1 MATKTVKFDIELDA
15 SGAIKGVKGLD
26 DQIEKL
32 DDSIKDVD
40 KSTGNYRDA
49 QGRLRNENG
58 KYIKDA
64 KRATT
69 ANDELGGSFEGI
81 GAKGFAFAN
90 IISEYAV
97 RALDA
102 VIASIGS
109 AIEIGSEYQ
118 ANLAELSAITG
129 IAGEDLDRLGDT
141 AISEAARTGVAISD
155 QIEAYKL
162 LASNIDVSVIGGVA
176 GLEMLGKATV
186 QLAQASGVD
195 LATAANTVAGAI
207 NQFGLEAS
215 QASDVV
221 NILAAGSKF
230 GAAFVDDLGESLKNV
245 GSIASIS
252 GLSLED
258 TVGTLEVL
266 SQQVIKGA
274 EAGTGLRNV
283 LLRLQAGS
291 AELAELGITPAT
303 LKTQGLAATMALLE
317 PIMDDTQQMNKI
329 FGEGAIVVASA
340 LAQNSEQIAIMTERV
355 TGTKTALEQAII
367 NSKTF
372 TNAQARMSET
382 IDGLLVKSFLKME
395 PFLVRSMEFFITLAD
410 NASTII
416 PILTGVSLGIGFV
429 AIAFNAQAIAASIA
443 AFATS
448 RFGLALSAALGP
460 ISLIIGALGG
470 LIGYIASQ
478 EGAFSALGETIS
490 GFFQMAKGFFAN
502 FVDTVINYWSLLGE
516 IIIKPFDLLWRYVK
530 AVFNSV
536 LDSVKGVGEAIG
548 KALVGDFEGAAVA
561 MLKVGADVGGNF
573 SEEFEDSFDSISTA
587 FNELK
592 DGIIDNADVVEGFD
606 RMTSAAALFG
616 DIMRTNA
623 EKTKEDTEA
632 TKANVKAKE
641 DAALQALLA
650 AERESEWNEQ
660 EKNNVNELDSFLNAM
675 FDNEQERFDKDLASK
690 AAQKQEDASKRII
703 DANLAE
709 AEALAAKINI
719 VESMTA
725 DIITSN
731 AEQAESFAEAGAAI
745 INDIRLQIRGVI
757 AQAIANQAAK
767 VLSMIPPPFSIPIAA
782 AAGAAA
788 SVLFN
793 KLIPSFETG
802 GMIGGQ
808 RHSAGGTLIE
818 AEQGEFVVNRN
829 STSSAPNLIE
839 AINSSATMASQMEQA
854 FSGST
859 RVPDNSSLGNMGMSN
874 MVQNIKVTLSLFDL
888 DQGQRQFNQVQIQGG
903 VL

>member
-1 MATKTVKFDIELDA
+1 MATKTVKFEIELDA

-26 DQIEKL
+26 NQVGKL
-32 DDSIKDVD
+32 DGGLKTTKDSTD
-40 KSTGNYRDA
+40 N
-49 QGRLRNENG
+49 
-58 KYIKDA
+58 
-64 KRATT
+64 
-69 ANDELGGSFEGI
+69 LGTSFEGT

-97 RALDA
+97 RAIDA
-102 VIASIGS
+102 IISSIGS

-155 QIEAYKL
+155 QIEAFKL

-176 GLEMLGKATV
+176 GLEMLGEATV

-195 LATAANTVAGAI
+195 LAAAANTVAGAI

-230 GAAFVDDLGESLKNV
+230 GAAEVEDLGESLKNV
-245 GSIASIS
+245 GTVASIS

-266 SQQVIKGA
+266 SQRMLKGA
-274 EAGTGLRNV
+274 EAGTGLRNI

-303 LKTQGLAATMALLE
+303 LKTEGLAATMAMLE
-317 PIMDDTQQMNKI
+317 PIMNDTQQMTKI
-329 FGEGAIVVASA
+329 FGTESIAVATA
-340 LAQNSEQIAIMTERV
+340 LAQSSEQIAIMTERV

-395 PFLVRSMEFFITLAD
+395 PFLVRSIEFFTTLAK

-416 PILTGVSLGIGFV
+416 PILTGVSLGIGIV
-429 AIAFNAQAIAASIA
+429 ALAFNAQAIAATASAIA
-443 AFATS
+443 TKAFGFAMTT
-448 RFGLALSAALGP
+448 ALGP
-460 ISLIIGALGG
+460 ISIIVAALGG

-516 IIIKPFDLLWRYVK
+516 IIIKPFDLLLRYSK
-530 AVFNSV
+530 AAFNSII
-536 LDSVKGVGEAIG
+536 DSVKGVGEAIG
-548 KALVGDFEGAAVA
+548 KALVGDFEGAAAA
-561 MLKVGADVGGNF
+561 MLKVGADVSGNF
-573 SEEFEDSFDSISTA
+573 SEEFEGSFDSIATA
-587 FNELK
+587 FTELK
-592 DGIIDNADVVEGFD
+592 NGIIDNADVVEGFD
-606 RMTSAAALFG
+606 RMTSAASLFG
-616 DIMRTNA
+616 EIMLTNT

-632 TKANVKAKE
+632 TNANTAAKNAAAAREADFLAMKAEAFAKE
-641 DAALQALLA
+641 
-650 AERESEWNEQ
+650 AEWTKKEKDTITDLDTFLDGMFKKEQ
-660 EKNNVNELDSFLNAM
+660 EE
-675 FDNEQERFDKDLASK
+675 FDKDLATK
-690 AAQKQEDASKRII
+690 TAENQEEASQRII
-703 DANLAE
+703 NANLRETE
-709 AEALAAKINI
+709 AAIAKREI
-719 VESMTA
+719 VQVMTD

-731 AEQAESFAEAGAAI
+731 IEQANSFAEAGQLI
-745 INDIRLQIRGVI
+745 INDIKLQIRALI
-757 AQAIANQAAK
+757 AQAIAGQAAK
-767 VLSMIPPPFSIPIAA
+767 VFTFIPPPFSIPAAA

-788 SVLFN
+788 SLLFSQ
-793 KLIPSFETG
+793 LIPSFETG
-802 GMIGGQ
+802 GMIGGN

-818 AEQGEFVVNRN
+818 AERGEFIVNRS
-829 STSSAPNLIE
+829 STSNAPNLIE
-839 AINSSATMASQMEQA
+839 AINSSSTMANQMEQA
-854 FSGST
+854 FSGSS
-859 RVPDNSSLGNMGMSN
+859 RVPDNSSVANMGMAN
-874 MVQNIKVTLSLFDL
+874 MVQNIRVTLSLFDL
-888 DQGQRQFNQVQIQGG
+888 EQGQRQFNQVQIQGG